1 MTTLAVDGNW
11 VLHRAFHTQF
21 YESQDPAADIAR
33 KFVSMV
39 CKDALLVKARSV
51 LIAFDGA
58 RVFRHALYKGYK
70 VSRGTK
76 EGPSPYDSLGGLLE
90 YLAYCGLPT
99 VQLVKYEADDVLCSV
114 ATQNPKV
121 VISCKDKDAYQY
133 VRPGVRLLDGSAKP
147 EPRILTHNDIESVF
161 GVPPSLCLDLQTLM
175 GDPMDDVPCIV
186 SRAAAINGL
195 KKWGSLKAWVNGD
208 RAFRQSLDMD
218 QLKLNRK
225 LVRLVPDL
233 KVEPQVP
240 KWNKGQDMTLAY
252 TRWKDFANPR
262 SRGLF

>member
-1 MTTLAVDGNW
+1 MTILACDGNW
-11 VLHRAFHTQF
+11 ILHRAFHTQV
-21 YESQDPAADIAR
+21 YESKDPAGDIAR
-33 KFVSMV
+33 KFVSMI
-39 CKDALLVKARSV
+39 CKDALLVKAKQI

-58 RVFRHALYKGYK
+58 RVFRHKLYKGYK
-70 VSRGTK
+70 ASRHK

-90 YLAYCGLPT
+90 YLAYCGLPH
-99 VQLVKYEADDVLCSV
+99 VQMLEYEADDVLCSV

-133 VRPGVRLLDGSAKP
+133 VRPGVRLLDGSNKP

-175 GDPMDDVPCIV
+175 GDPMDDVPCLV
-186 SRAAAINGL
+186 TRAKAIKGL
-195 KKWGSLKAWVNGD
+195 KRWGSLKAWINGD
-208 RAFRQSLDMD
+208 REFKKSLDFE

-233 KVEPQVP
+233 KVCPEVP

-252 TRWKDFANPR
+252 VKWKDFSNPR
-262 SRGLF
+262 SKGLF